1 MMPSYSTDHLCV
13 LTFGHQQGSSSD
25 QFVKRFAKRYDYT
38 NDTQPMTEVNGS
50 DLDYY
55 MFSSTEL
62 GWLNCDRFY
71 NEGAPLV
78 EFRVKARATDGSSV
92 SMVFEDRKS
101 IVRGVM
107 MGDEFVFT
115 GVPDDRNI
123 RLIAVD
129 NNGGNPVMQEART
142 VTSRKL
148 HHMNT
153 YEPMTL
159 SKLDAAMCWK

>member
-1 MMPSYSTDHLCV
+1 
-13 LTFGHQQGSSSD
+13 
-25 QFVKRFAKRYDYT
+25 
-38 NDTQPMTEVNGS
+38 
-50 DLDYY
+50 
-55 MFSSTEL
+55 
-62 GWLNCDRFY
+62 
-71 NEGAPLV
+71 LV

-92 SMVFEDRKS
+92 SMVFEDRNS

-115 GVPDDRNI
+115 GVPDDRKI